1 MRRRPRGPDTP
12 GPEEE
17 HGPAVVEDNEPG
29 QDLAVLGGDRERRVW
44 SYRIRDLPGDTRDVR
59 RSVWPHQLDEFQER
73 FADCAG
79 QAAGQRTSLTTATR
93 IPATAPAMPFFAA
106 SFWRMREM
114 KLEDEAV
121 GVDMRMSS

>member
-1 MRRRPRGPDTP
+1 MPRA
-12 GPEEE
+12 EEE
-17 HGPAVVEDNEPG
+17 QRAPAVEDQDAG
-29 QDLAVLGGDRERRVW
+29 QDLAVLGGDREWWVW
-44 SYRIRDLPGDTRDVR
+44 SYGIGDLSGDTRDVR
-59 RSVWPHQLDEFQER
+59 RGLWPHQLDELEER
-73 FADCAG
+73 FADGAG

-121 GVDMRMSS
+121 GVDMGMIS